1 MRKRLLKRI
10 AAARDTAAR
19 TSATLWLDQVV
30 PVEMCIKQGA
40 IIRQWNEL
48 EALLGGQGS

>member
-10 AAARDTAAR
+10 AAARESAAQ
-19 TSATLWLDQVV
+19 TSATLWLNHAV
-30 PVEMCIKQGA
+30 PVDMCIKQGA

-48 EALLGGQGS
+48 QALLGGAGR